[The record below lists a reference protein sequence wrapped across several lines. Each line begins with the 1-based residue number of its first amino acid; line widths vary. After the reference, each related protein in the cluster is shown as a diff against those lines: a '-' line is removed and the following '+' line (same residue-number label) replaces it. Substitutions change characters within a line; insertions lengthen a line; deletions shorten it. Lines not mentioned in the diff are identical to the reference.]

1 MQKTFE
7 ITPDRNFLQHFLTG
21 CRVKSLAPEMVE
33 KLKACSES
41 DPYAAYGYGRWLSL
55 VNPGGKCLKEAEVLL
70 TWAGSSGVQDANAA
84 LAQMYFD
91 GRTEADKAMPKMHAF
106 FMDTSYKAGSELA
119 QVMTMENTIFG
130 DYGFR
135 EDPALVADILQKHIE
150 KHPECDTL
158 YYDLLGMAL
167 EDTDPEAAQKAF
179 RVNIDRGD
187 NESYYSLASL
197 YQSAGDWDRAC
208 LVADEGARNGA
219 VNCRRFKA
227 RMSQEDF
234 LALSPEEQE
243 ALHKEISEGLDYA
256 IAHHDRYACFLKGI
270 CLYYGNLGYTE
281 DIIQALESLERGCEM
296 GHGNCFWLKSVILHE
311 LGRGGVAKASLQ
323 AARLGDREQFTLEQV
338 ARGYV
343 SRELSNHAEEIEELW
358 LKEYLKVNPEDE
370 DSKDSRGVIAV
381 YPQGFYYAMDVDD
394 GETLNLEALAEKVD
408 ARGFDVVHFSPVLS
422 RITKALSLEG
432 CHVAM
437 LVDKDGYMKDLP
449 DNMAG
454 TIIYGQAQ
462 EIRGTVIFVLEDDKT
477 YSLMPMV
484 GLQRVY
490 MFIQLLNAATGGLV
504 RLPSSE
510 ELESIGAEDPGGFEE
525 YDDFEEKYDDP
536 DIFDGYEKFPDQEIE
551 QEIEEDMV
559 NVDTSTDAEPKEITV
574 PVEKIMEGIAQCN
587 LCIDTLI
594 VSLQGHSEFAF
605 ASTEDLFYRLGI
617 MEAIEHQAA
626 RRLYDRRVA
635 VRGLPPGSPG
645 HPLPRPFQITA
656 FCGHI
661 ANFSYLRIIFVTKR
675 FNN

>member
-21 CRVKSLAPEMVE
+21 WRVKSLSPEMVE

-55 VNPGGKCLKEAEVLL
+55 VNPGGECLKKAEVLL
-70 TWAGSSGVQDANAA
+70 TWAGTNGVQDANAA
-84 LAQMYFD
+84 LAQMYLD
-91 GRTEADKAMPKMHAF
+91 GRTEADKAMPQMHAF
-106 FMDTSYKAGSELA
+106 LMDTSYKAGSELA

-167 EDTDPEAAQKAF
+167 EDTDPEAAEKAF

-197 YQSAGDWDRAC
+197 YESAGDWDRAC

-234 LALSPEEQE
+234 LALSGEEQE
-243 ALHKEISEGLDYA
+243 ALHREISEGLDYA

-281 DIIQALESLERGCEM
+281 DIIQALEPLERGCEM

-311 LGRGGVAKASLQ
+311 LGRDGVAKASLQ

-370 DSKDSRGVIAV
+370 DSKDSQGMIAV

-559 NVDTSTDAEPKEITV
+559 SVDTSTDAEPKEITV

-587 LCIDTLI
+587 LCIDTLYI
-594 VSLQGHSEFAF
+594 SLKGHPEYDF

-617 MEAIEHQAA
+617 MEAIEENIKRHGGYMIDEWQYVDA
-626 RRLYDRRVA
+626 RQVPQDIRSRV
-635 VRGLPPGSPG
+635 
-645 HPLPRPFQITA
+645 
-656 FCGHI
+656 
-661 ANFSYLRIIFVTKR
+661 R
-675 FNN
+675 FR

>member
-21 CRVKSLAPEMVE
+21 WRVKSLSPEMVE

-167 EDTDPEAAQKAF
+167 EDTDPEAAEKAF

-197 YQSAGDWDRAC
+197 YESAGDWDRAC

-234 LALSPEEQE
+234 LALSGEEQE
-243 ALHKEISEGLDYA
+243 ALHREISEGLDYA

-281 DIIQALESLERGCEM
+281 DIIQALEPLERGCEM

-311 LGRGGVAKASLQ
+311 LGRDGVAKASLQ

-370 DSKDSRGVIAV
+370 DSKDSQGMIAV

-559 NVDTSTDAEPKEITV
+559 SADTSADAEPKEITV

-587 LCIDTLI
+587 LCIDTLYI
-594 VSLQGHSEFAF
+594 SLKGHPEYDF

-617 MEAIEHQAA
+617 MEAIEENIKRHGGYMIDEWQYVDA
-626 RRLYDRRVA
+626 RQVPQDIRSRV
-635 VRGLPPGSPG
+635 
-645 HPLPRPFQITA
+645 
-656 FCGHI
+656 
-661 ANFSYLRIIFVTKR
+661 R
-675 FNN
+675 FR

>member
-21 CRVKSLAPEMVE
+21 WRVKSLSPEMVE

-70 TWAGSSGVQDANAA
+70 TWAGSNGVQDANAA

-234 LALSPEEQE
+234 LALSGEEQE

-281 DIIQALESLERGCEM
+281 DIIQALEPLERGCEM

-559 NVDTSTDAEPKEITV
+559 SADTSTDAEPKEITV

-587 LCIDTLI
+587 LCIDTLYI
-594 VSLQGHSEFAF
+594 SLKGHPEYDF
-605 ASTEDLFYRLGI
+605 ASTDDLFYRLGI
-617 MEAIEHQAA
+617 MEAIEENIKQHGGYMIDEWQYVDA
-626 RRLYDRRVA
+626 RQVPQDIRSRV
-635 VRGLPPGSPG
+635 
-645 HPLPRPFQITA
+645 
-656 FCGHI
+656 
-661 ANFSYLRIIFVTKR
+661 R
-675 FNN
+675 FK

>member
-1 MQKTFE
+1 MTQTFE

-21 CRVKSLAPEMVE
+21 WRVKSLAPEMVE
-33 KLKACSES
+33 KLKAES
-41 DPYAAYGYGRWLSL
+41 QSNPYAAYGYGRWLSL

-70 TWAGSSGVQDANAA
+70 TWAGTNGVQDANAA

-91 GRTEADKAMPKMHAF
+91 GRTEADKAMPQMHAF
-106 FMDTSYKAGSELA
+106 LMDSSYKAGSELA

-187 NESYYSLASL
+187 NESYYSLAAL
-197 YQSAGDWDRAC
+197 YESAGDWDRAC
-208 LVADEGARNGA
+208 EVADEGVRKGA

-227 RMSQEDF
+227 RMSQDAF
-234 LALSPEEQE
+234 LTLSSEEQE
-243 ALHKEISEGLDYA
+243 ALHKEISEGIDYA
-256 IAHHDRYACFLKGI
+256 ISHHDRYACFLKGI

-281 DIIQALESLERGCEM
+281 DIIQALVPLERGCEM
-296 GHGNCFWLKSVILHE
+296 GHSNCFWLKSVILHE
-311 LGRGGVAKASLQ
+311 LDRGGVAKASLQ

-381 YPQGFYYAMDVDD
+381 YPQGFYYAMD
-394 GETLNLEALAEKVD
+394 AEQVD
-408 ARGFDVVHFSPVLS
+408 ARGFDVVHFSPLLT

-432 CHVAM
+432 SHVAM

-454 TIIYGQAQ
+454 TLIYGQAQ

-504 RLPSSE
+504 RMPSSE

-559 NVDTSTDAEPKEITV
+559 SVDTSADAEPKEITV
-574 PVEKIMEGIAQCN
+574 PVEKIMEGISQCN
-587 LCIDTLI
+587 LCIDTLYI
-594 VSLQGHSEFAF
+594 SLKGHPEYDFT
-605 ASTEDLFYRLGI
+605 STEDLFYRLGI
-617 MEAIEHQAA
+617 MEAIEENIKQHGGYMIDEWQYVDA
-626 RRLYDRRVA
+626 RQVPQDIRSRV
-635 VRGLPPGSPG
+635 
-645 HPLPRPFQITA
+645 
-656 FCGHI
+656 
-661 ANFSYLRIIFVTKR
+661 R
-675 FNN
+675 FR

>member
-21 CRVKSLAPEMVE
+21 WRVKSLAPEMVE

-234 LALSPEEQE
+234 LALSGEEQE

-281 DIIQALESLERGCEM
+281 DIIQALEPLERGCEM

-536 DIFDGYEKFPDQEIE
+536 DIFDGYEPE

-559 NVDTSTDAEPKEITV
+559 NADTSTDAEPKEITV

-587 LCIDTLI
+587 LCIDTLYI
-594 VSLQGHSEFAF
+594 SLKGHPEYDF
-605 ASTEDLFYRLGI
+605 ASTDDLFYRLGI
-617 MEAIEHQAA
+617 MEAIEENIKQHGGYMIDEWQYVDA
-626 RRLYDRRVA
+626 RQVPQDIRSRV
-635 VRGLPPGSPG
+635 
-645 HPLPRPFQITA
+645 
-656 FCGHI
+656 
-661 ANFSYLRIIFVTKR
+661 R
-675 FNN
+675 FK

>member
-21 CRVKSLAPEMVE
+21 WRVRSLSPEMVDH
-33 KLKACSES
+33 LKAES
-41 DPYAAYGYGRWLSL
+41 QGNPYAAYGYGRWLSL

-70 TWAGSSGVQDANAA
+70 TWAGSNGVQDANAA

-234 LALSPEEQE
+234 LALSGEEQE

-281 DIIQALESLERGCEM
+281 DIIQALEPLERGCEM

-432 CHVAM
+432 CRVAM

-490 MFIQLLNAATGGLV
+490 MFIQLLNAATDGLV

-559 NVDTSTDAEPKEITV
+559 SVDTSADEEPKEITV
-574 PVEKIMEGIAQCN
+574 PVEKVMEGISQCN
-587 LCIDTLI
+587 LCIDTLYI
-594 VSLQGHSEFAF
+594 SLQGHPEYDF
-605 ASTEDLFYRLGI
+605 ASTDDLFYRLGI
-617 MEAIEHQAA
+617 MEAIEENIKQHGGYMIDEWQYVDA
-626 RRLYDRRVA
+626 RQVPQDIRSRV
-635 VRGLPPGSPG
+635 
-645 HPLPRPFQITA
+645 
-656 FCGHI
+656 
-661 ANFSYLRIIFVTKR
+661 R
-675 FNN
+675 FK

>member
-21 CRVKSLAPEMVE
+21 WRVKSLSPEMVE

-55 VNPGGKCLKEAEVLL
+55 VNPGGECLKKAEVLL
-70 TWAGSSGVQDANAA
+70 TWAGTNGVQDANAA
-84 LAQMYFD
+84 LAQMYLD
-91 GRTEADKAMPKMHAF
+91 GRTEADKAMPQMHAF
-106 FMDTSYKAGSELA
+106 LMDTSYKAGSELA

-167 EDTDPEAAQKAF
+167 EDTDPEAAEKAF

-197 YQSAGDWDRAC
+197 YESAGDWDRAC

-234 LALSPEEQE
+234 LALSGEEQE
-243 ALHKEISEGLDYA
+243 ALHREISEGLDYA

-281 DIIQALESLERGCEM
+281 DIIQALEPLERGCEM

-370 DSKDSRGVIAV
+370 DSKDSQGMIAV

-559 NVDTSTDAEPKEITV
+559 SADTSADAEPKEITV

-587 LCIDTLI
+587 LCIDTLYI
-594 VSLQGHSEFAF
+594 SLKGHPEYDF

-617 MEAIEHQAA
+617 MEAIEENIKRHGGYMIDEWQYVDA
-626 RRLYDRRVA
+626 RQVPQDIRSRV
-635 VRGLPPGSPG
+635 
-645 HPLPRPFQITA
+645 
-656 FCGHI
+656 
-661 ANFSYLRIIFVTKR
+661 R
-675 FNN
+675 FR

>member
-21 CRVKSLAPEMVE
+21 WRVKSLAPEMVE

-234 LALSPEEQE
+234 LALSGEEQE

-281 DIIQALESLERGCEM
+281 DIIQALEPLERGCEM

-370 DSKDSRGVIAV
+370 DSKDSRGMIAV

-432 CHVAM
+432 CRVAM

-559 NVDTSTDAEPKEITV
+559 SADTSTDAEPKEITV
-574 PVEKIMEGIAQCN
+574 PVEKIMEGISQCN
-587 LCIDTLI
+587 LCIDTLYI
-594 VSLQGHSEFAF
+594 SLKGHPEYDF
-605 ASTEDLFYRLGI
+605 ASTDDLFYRLGI
-617 MEAIEHQAA
+617 MEAIEENIKQHGGYMIDEWQYVDA
-626 RRLYDRRVA
+626 RQVPQDIRSRV
-635 VRGLPPGSPG
+635 
-645 HPLPRPFQITA
+645 
-656 FCGHI
+656 
-661 ANFSYLRIIFVTKR
+661 R
-675 FNN
+675 FK

>member
-21 CRVKSLAPEMVE
+21 WRVKSLAPEMVE

-41 DPYAAYGYGRWLSL
+41 NPYAAYGYGRWLSL
-55 VNPGGKCLKEAEVLL
+55 VNPGGECLKKAEVLL
-70 TWAGSSGVQDANAA
+70 TWAGTNGVQDANAA

-91 GRTEADKAMPKMHAF
+91 GRTEADKAMPQMHAF

-234 LALSPEEQE
+234 LALSGEEQE

-281 DIIQALESLERGCEM
+281 DIIQALEPLERGCEM

-311 LGRGGVAKASLQ
+311 LGRDGVAKASLQ

-370 DSKDSRGVIAV
+370 DSKDSRGMIAV

-536 DIFDGYEKFPDQEIE
+536 DIFDGYEPE

-559 NVDTSTDAEPKEITV
+559 SADTSTDAEPKEITV

-587 LCIDTLI
+587 LCIDTLYI
-594 VSLQGHSEFAF
+594 SLKDHPEYDF

-617 MEAIEHQAA
+617 MEAIEENIKQHGGYMIDEWQYVDA
-626 RRLYDRRVA
+626 RQVPQDIRSRV
-635 VRGLPPGSPG
+635 
-645 HPLPRPFQITA
+645 
-656 FCGHI
+656 
-661 ANFSYLRIIFVTKR
+661 R
-675 FNN
+675 FK

>member
-21 CRVKSLAPEMVE
+21 WRVKSLSPEMVE

-70 TWAGSSGVQDANAA
+70 TWAGSNGVQDANAA

-234 LALSPEEQE
+234 LALSGEEQE

-281 DIIQALESLERGCEM
+281 DIIQALEPLERGCEM

-525 YDDFEEKYDDP
+525 YDDFDEKYDDP

-559 NVDTSTDAEPKEITV
+559 SADTSTDAEPKEITV

-587 LCIDTLI
+587 LCIDTLF
-594 VSLQGHSEFAF
+594 VSLQGHSEYAF

-617 MEAIEHQAA
+617 MEAIEENIKQHGGYMIDEWQYVDA
-626 RRLYDRRVA
+626 RQVPQDIRSRV
-635 VRGLPPGSPG
+635 
-645 HPLPRPFQITA
+645 
-656 FCGHI
+656 
-661 ANFSYLRIIFVTKR
+661 R
-675 FNN
+675 FK

>member
-21 CRVKSLAPEMVE
+21 WRVKSLAPEMVE

-197 YQSAGDWDRAC
+197 YESAGDWDRAC

-234 LALSPEEQE
+234 LALSGEEQE

-370 DSKDSRGVIAV
+370 DSKDSQGMIAV

-490 MFIQLLNAATGGLV
+490 MFIQLLNAATDGLV

-559 NVDTSTDAEPKEITV
+559 SADTSTDAEPKEITV

-587 LCIDTLI
+587 LCIDTLYI
-594 VSLQGHSEFAF
+594 SLKGHPEYDF
-605 ASTEDLFYRLGI
+605 ASTDDLFYRLGI
-617 MEAIEHQAA
+617 MEAIEENIKQHGGYMIDEWQYVDA
-626 RRLYDRRVA
+626 RQVPQDIRSRV
-635 VRGLPPGSPG
+635 
-645 HPLPRPFQITA
+645 
-656 FCGHI
+656 
-661 ANFSYLRIIFVTKR
+661 R
-675 FNN
+675 FK

>member
-21 CRVKSLAPEMVE
+21 WRVKSLAPEMVE

-41 DPYAAYGYGRWLSL
+41 DPYAADGYGRWLSL
-55 VNPGGKCLKEAEVLL
+55 VNPGGECLKKAEVLL
-70 TWAGSSGVQDANAA
+70 TWAGTNGVQDANAA
-84 LAQMYFD
+84 LAQMYLD
-91 GRTEADKAMPKMHAF
+91 GRTEADKAMPQMHAF
-106 FMDTSYKAGSELA
+106 LMDTSYKAGSELA

-167 EDTDPEAAQKAF
+167 EDTDPEAAEKAF

-197 YQSAGDWDRAC
+197 YESAGDWDRAC

-234 LALSPEEQE
+234 LALSGEEQE
-243 ALHKEISEGLDYA
+243 ALHREISEGLDYA

-281 DIIQALESLERGCEM
+281 DIIQALEPLERGCEM

-311 LGRGGVAKASLQ
+311 LGRDGVAKASLQ

-370 DSKDSRGVIAV
+370 DSKDSQGMIAV

-559 NVDTSTDAEPKEITV
+559 SADTSADAEPKEITV

-587 LCIDTLI
+587 LCIDTLYI
-594 VSLQGHSEFAF
+594 SLKGHPEYDF

-617 MEAIEHQAA
+617 MEAIEENIKRHGGYMIDEWQYVDA
-626 RRLYDRRVA
+626 RQVPQDIRSRV
-635 VRGLPPGSPG
+635 
-645 HPLPRPFQITA
+645 
-656 FCGHI
+656 
-661 ANFSYLRIIFVTKR
+661 R
-675 FNN
+675 FR

>member
-21 CRVKSLAPEMVE
+21 WRVKSLAPEMVE
-33 KLKACSES
+33 KLKAES
-41 DPYAAYGYGRWLSL
+41 QSNPYAAYGYGRWLSL
-55 VNPGGKCLKEAEVLL
+55 VNPGGKCLKKAEVLL
-70 TWAGSSGVQDANAA
+70 TWAGSNGVQDANAA

-91 GRTEADKAMPKMHAF
+91 GRTEADKAMPQMHAF
-106 FMDTSYKAGSELA
+106 LMDTSYKAGSELA
-119 QVMTMENTIFG
+119 QIMTLENTIFG
-130 DYGFR
+130 DYGFP
-135 EDPALVADILQKHIE
+135 EDPAMVADILRKHIE

-158 YYDLLGMAL
+158 YYDLLGQAL
-167 EDTDPEAAQKAF
+167 EETDPEAAEKAF

-234 LALSPEEQE
+234 LALSVEEQE
-243 ALHKEISEGLDYA
+243 ALHKEISEGIDYA
-256 IAHHDRYACFLKGI
+256 ISHHDRYACFLKGM
-270 CLYYGNLGYTE
+270 CLYYGNLGYAE
-281 DIIQALESLERGCEM
+281 DLIQALEPLERGCEM
-296 GHGNCFWLKSVILHE
+296 GHGNCFWLKSVILLE
-311 LGRGGVAKASLQ
+311 LGRDGVAKASLQ

-343 SRELSNHAEEIEELW
+343 SRELSNHAEEIEKLW

-370 DSKDSRGVIAV
+370 DSKDSRGMIAV
-381 YPQGFYYAMDVDD
+381 YPQGFYYAMDAEQVDSS
-394 GETLNLEALAEKVD
+394 
-408 ARGFDVVHFSPVLS
+408 GFDVVHFSPLLS

-437 LVDKDGYMKDLP
+437 LVEKDGYMKDLP

-504 RLPSSE
+504 RQPSSE
-510 ELESIGAEDPGGFEE
+510 ELESIGAEDPGGFDE
-525 YDDFEEKYDDP
+525 YDDFDEKYDDP
-536 DIFDGYEKFPDQEIE
+536 DIYDGYEPE

-559 NVDTSTDAEPKEITV
+559 SADTSADAEPKEITV
-574 PVEKIMEGIAQCN
+574 PVEKVMEGIAQCN
-587 LCIDTLI
+587 LCIDTLYI
-594 VSLQGHSEFAF
+594 SLKGHPEYDF

-617 MEAIEHQAA
+617 MDAIEENIKRHGGYMIDEWQYVDA
-626 RRLYDRRVA
+626 RQVPLDIRSRV
-635 VRGLPPGSPG
+635 
-645 HPLPRPFQITA
+645 
-656 FCGHI
+656 
-661 ANFSYLRIIFVTKR
+661 R
-675 FNN
+675 FK

>member
-21 CRVKSLAPEMVE
+21 WRVKSLSPEMVDH
-33 KLKACSES
+33 LKAES
-41 DPYAAYGYGRWLSL
+41 QGNPYAAYGYGRWLSL

-234 LALSPEEQE
+234 LALSGEEQE

-281 DIIQALESLERGCEM
+281 DIIQALEPLERGCEM

-536 DIFDGYEKFPDQEIE
+536 DIFDGYEPE

-559 NVDTSTDAEPKEITV
+559 NADTSTDAEPKEITV

-587 LCIDTLI
+587 LCIDTLYI
-594 VSLQGHSEFAF
+594 SLKGHPEYDF
-605 ASTEDLFYRLGI
+605 ASTDDLFYRLGI
-617 MEAIEHQAA
+617 MEAIEENIKQHGGYMIDEWQYVDA
-626 RRLYDRRVA
+626 RQVPQDIRSRV
-635 VRGLPPGSPG
+635 
-645 HPLPRPFQITA
+645 
-656 FCGHI
+656 
-661 ANFSYLRIIFVTKR
+661 R
-675 FNN
+675 FK

>member
-21 CRVKSLAPEMVE
+21 WRVKSLSPEMVE

-55 VNPGGKCLKEAEVLL
+55 VNPGGECLKKAEVLL
-70 TWAGSSGVQDANAA
+70 TWAGTNGVQDANAA

-91 GRTEADKAMPKMHAF
+91 GRTEADKAMPQMHAF
-106 FMDTSYKAGSELA
+106 LMDSSYKAGSELA
-119 QVMTMENTIFG
+119 QIMTLENTIFG

-135 EDPALVADILQKHIE
+135 EDPALVADILRKHIE

-158 YYDLLGMAL
+158 YYDLLGQAL
-167 EDTDPEAAQKAF
+167 EDTNPEAAEKAF
-179 RVNIDRGD
+179 RVSIDRGD
-187 NESYYSLASL
+187 NESYYSLAAL
-197 YQSAGDWDRAC
+197 YESAGDWDRAC
-208 LVADEGARNGA
+208 LVADEGARKGA

-234 LALSPEEQE
+234 LALSREEQE
-243 ALHKEISEGLDYA
+243 ALHKEISEGIDYA
-256 IAHHDRYACFLKGI
+256 ISHHDRYACFLKGL
-270 CLYYGNLGYTE
+270 CLYYGNLGYPE
-281 DIIQALESLERGCEM
+281 DLVQALKPLERGCQM
-296 GHGNCFWLKSVILHE
+296 GHSNCFWLKAVILHE
-311 LGRGGVAKASLQ
+311 LGRKGVAQASLQ
-323 AARLGDREQFTLEQV
+323 AVRLGDREQFTLEQV

-358 LKEYLKVNPEDE
+358 LKEYLKVNPEEE
-370 DSKDSRGVIAV
+370 DSKDSLGVIAV
-381 YPQGFYYAMDVDD
+381 YPQGFYYAMDVEEVEKLD
-394 GETLNLEALAEKVD
+394 LEALAEQVD
-408 ARGFDVVHFSPVLS
+408 ARGFDVVHFSPLLS

-454 TIIYGQAQ
+454 TLIYGQAQ
-462 EIRGTVIFVLEDDKT
+462 EIRGTVIFVLEDNKT

-484 GLQRVY
+484 GLQRTY

-510 ELESIGAEDPGGFEE
+510 ELESIGAEDSGGFEE
-525 YDDFEEKYDDP
+525 YDDFEEKFDDP
-536 DIFDGYEKFPDQEIE
+536 DIFDGYEKYPDQEIEQEPE

-559 NVDTSTDAEPKEITV
+559 SVDTSTDAEPKEITV

-587 LCIDTLI
+587 LCIDTLYI
-594 VSLQGHSEFAF
+594 SLKGHPEYDF

-617 MEAIEHQAA
+617 MEAIEENIKRHGGYMIDEWQYVDA
-626 RRLYDRRVA
+626 RQVPQDIRSRV
-635 VRGLPPGSPG
+635 
-645 HPLPRPFQITA
+645 
-656 FCGHI
+656 
-661 ANFSYLRIIFVTKR
+661 R
-675 FNN
+675 FK

>member
-21 CRVKSLAPEMVE
+21 WRVKSLSPEMVE

-55 VNPGGKCLKEAEVLL
+55 VNPGGECLKKAEVLL
-70 TWAGSSGVQDANAA
+70 TWAGTNGVQDANAA

-91 GRTEADKAMPKMHAF
+91 GRTEADKAMPQMHAF
-106 FMDTSYKAGSELA
+106 LMDTSYKAGSELA

-135 EDPALVADILQKHIE
+135 EDPALVADILQKHID

-234 LALSPEEQE
+234 LALSGEEQE

-281 DIIQALESLERGCEM
+281 DLIQALEPLERGCEM

-510 ELESIGAEDPGGFEE
+510 ELESMGVEDPGGFDE
-525 YDDFEEKYDDP
+525 YDDFEEKFDDP
-536 DIFDGYEKFPDQEIE
+536 DIFDGYEKFPDQEVE

-559 NVDTSTDAEPKEITV
+559 SADTSEDAEPKEITV
-574 PVEKIMEGIAQCN
+574 PVEKVMEGIAQCN
-587 LCIDTLI
+587 LCIDTLYI
-594 VSLQGHSEFAF
+594 SLKGHPEYDF

-617 MEAIEHQAA
+617 MEAIEENIKRHGGYMIDEWQYVDA
-626 RRLYDRRVA
+626 RQVPQDIRSRV
-635 VRGLPPGSPG
+635 
-645 HPLPRPFQITA
+645 
-656 FCGHI
+656 
-661 ANFSYLRIIFVTKR
+661 R
-675 FNN
+675 FK

>member
-1 MQKTFE
+1 MPQTFE

-21 CRVKSLAPEMVE
+21 WRVKSLAPEMVE

-234 LALSPEEQE
+234 LALSGEEQE
-243 ALHKEISEGLDYA
+243 ALHREISEGLDYA

-281 DIIQALESLERGCEM
+281 DIIQALEPLERGCEM

-559 NVDTSTDAEPKEITV
+559 SADTSADAEPKEITV

-587 LCIDTLI
+587 LCIDTLYI
-594 VSLQGHSEFAF
+594 SLKGHPEYDF

-617 MEAIEHQAA
+617 MEAIEENIKRHGGYMIDEWQYVDA
-626 RRLYDRRVA
+626 RQVPQDIRSRV
-635 VRGLPPGSPG
+635 
-645 HPLPRPFQITA
+645 
-656 FCGHI
+656 
-661 ANFSYLRIIFVTKR
+661 R
-675 FNN
+675 FK

>member
-21 CRVKSLAPEMVE
+21 WRVKSLSPEMVE

-55 VNPGGKCLKEAEVLL
+55 VNPGGECLKKAEVLL
-70 TWAGSSGVQDANAA
+70 TWAGTNGVQDANAA

-91 GRTEADKAMPKMHAF
+91 GRTEADKAMPQMHAF
-106 FMDTSYKAGSELA
+106 LMDSSYKAGSELA
-119 QVMTMENTIFG
+119 QIMTLENTIFG

-135 EDPALVADILQKHIE
+135 EDPALVADILRKHIE

-158 YYDLLGMAL
+158 YYDLLGQAL
-167 EDTDPEAAQKAF
+167 EDTNPEAAEKAF
-179 RVNIDRGD
+179 RVSIDRGD
-187 NESYYSLASL
+187 NESYYSLAAL
-197 YQSAGDWDRAC
+197 YESAGDWDRAC
-208 LVADEGARNGA
+208 LVADEGARKGA

-234 LALSPEEQE
+234 LALSREEQE
-243 ALHKEISEGLDYA
+243 ALHKEISEGIDYA
-256 IAHHDRYACFLKGI
+256 ISHHDRYACFLKGL
-270 CLYYGNLGYTE
+270 CLYYGNLGYPE
-281 DIIQALESLERGCEM
+281 DLVQALKPLERGCQM
-296 GHGNCFWLKSVILHE
+296 GHSNCFWLKAVILHE
-311 LGRGGVAKASLQ
+311 LGRKGVAQASLQ

-358 LKEYLKVNPEDE
+358 LKEYLKVNPEEE
-370 DSKDSRGVIAV
+370 DSKDSLGVIAV
-381 YPQGFYYAMDVDD
+381 YPQGFYYAMDVEEVEKLD
-394 GETLNLEALAEKVD
+394 LEALAEQVD
-408 ARGFDVVHFSPVLS
+408 ARGFDVVHFSPLLS

-454 TIIYGQAQ
+454 TLIYGQAQ
-462 EIRGTVIFVLEDDKT
+462 EIRGTVIFVLEDNKT

-484 GLQRVY
+484 GLQRTY

-510 ELESIGAEDPGGFEE
+510 ELESIGAEDSGGFEE
-525 YDDFEEKYDDP
+525 YDDFEEKFDDP
-536 DIFDGYEKFPDQEIE
+536 DIFDGYEKYPDQEIEQEPE

-559 NVDTSTDAEPKEITV
+559 SVDTSTDAEPKEITV

-587 LCIDTLI
+587 LCIDTLYI
-594 VSLQGHSEFAF
+594 SLKGHPEYDF

-617 MEAIEHQAA
+617 MEAIEENIKRHGGYMIDEWQYVDA
-626 RRLYDRRVA
+626 RQVPQDIRSRV
-635 VRGLPPGSPG
+635 
-645 HPLPRPFQITA
+645 
-656 FCGHI
+656 
-661 ANFSYLRIIFVTKR
+661 R
-675 FNN
+675 FK

>member
-21 CRVKSLAPEMVE
+21 WRVKSLAPEMVE
-33 KLKACSES
+33 KLKAES
-41 DPYAAYGYGRWLSL
+41 QSNPYAAYGYGRWLSL
-55 VNPGGKCLKEAEVLL
+55 VNPGGKCLKKAEVLL
-70 TWAGSSGVQDANAA
+70 TWAGSNGVQDANAA

-91 GRTEADKAMPKMHAF
+91 GRTEADKAMPQMHAF
-106 FMDTSYKAGSELA
+106 LMDTSYKAGSELA
-119 QVMTMENTIFG
+119 QIMTLENTIFG
-130 DYGFR
+130 DYGFP
-135 EDPALVADILQKHIE
+135 EDPAMVADILRKHIE

-158 YYDLLGMAL
+158 YYDLLGQAL
-167 EDTDPEAAQKAF
+167 EETDPEAAEKAF

-234 LALSPEEQE
+234 LALSVEEQE
-243 ALHKEISEGLDYA
+243 ALHKEISEGIDYA
-256 IAHHDRYACFLKGI
+256 ISHHDRYACFLKGM
-270 CLYYGNLGYTE
+270 CLYYGNLGYAE
-281 DIIQALESLERGCEM
+281 DLIQALEPLERGCEM
-296 GHGNCFWLKSVILHE
+296 GHGNCFWLKSVILLE
-311 LGRGGVAKASLQ
+311 LGRDGVAKASLQ

-343 SRELSNHAEEIEELW
+343 SRELSNHAEEIEKLW

-370 DSKDSRGVIAV
+370 DSKDSRGMIAV
-381 YPQGFYYAMDVDD
+381 YPQGFYYAMDAEQVDSS
-394 GETLNLEALAEKVD
+394 
-408 ARGFDVVHFSPVLS
+408 GFDVVHFSPLLS

-437 LVDKDGYMKDLP
+437 LVEKDGYMKDLP

-504 RLPSSE
+504 RQPSSE

-536 DIFDGYEKFPDQEIE
+536 DIFDGYEPE

-559 NVDTSTDAEPKEITV
+559 SADTSADAEPKEITV

-587 LCIDTLI
+587 LCIDTLYI
-594 VSLQGHSEFAF
+594 SLKGHPEYDF

-617 MEAIEHQAA
+617 MEAIEENIKQHGGYMIDEWQYVDA
-626 RRLYDRRVA
+626 RQVPLDIRSRV
-635 VRGLPPGSPG
+635 
-645 HPLPRPFQITA
+645 
-656 FCGHI
+656 
-661 ANFSYLRIIFVTKR
+661 R
-675 FNN
+675 FK

>member
-21 CRVKSLAPEMVE
+21 WRVRSLSPEMVDH
-33 KLKACSES
+33 LKAES
-41 DPYAAYGYGRWLSL
+41 QGNPYAAYGYGRWLSL

-70 TWAGSSGVQDANAA
+70 TWAGSNGVQDANAA

-227 RMSQEDF
+227 RMSQEVF
-234 LALSPEEQE
+234 LALSGEEQE

-281 DIIQALESLERGCEM
+281 DIIQALEPLERGCEM

-490 MFIQLLNAATGGLV
+490 MFIQLLNAATDGLV

-559 NVDTSTDAEPKEITV
+559 SVDTSADEEPKEITV
-574 PVEKIMEGIAQCN
+574 PVEKVMEGISQCN
-587 LCIDTLI
+587 LCIDTLYI
-594 VSLQGHSEFAF
+594 SLQGHPEYDF
-605 ASTEDLFYRLGI
+605 ASTDDLFYRLGI
-617 MEAIEHQAA
+617 MEAIEENIKQHGGYMIDEWQYVDA
-626 RRLYDRRVA
+626 RQVPQDIRSRV
-635 VRGLPPGSPG
+635 
-645 HPLPRPFQITA
+645 
-656 FCGHI
+656 
-661 ANFSYLRIIFVTKR
+661 R
-675 FNN
+675 FK

>member
-21 CRVKSLAPEMVE
+21 WRVRSLSPEMVDH
-33 KLKACSES
+33 LKAKSQGN
-41 DPYAAYGYGRWLSL
+41 PYAAYGYGRWLSL
-55 VNPGGKCLKEAEVLL
+55 VNPGGECLKEAEVLL
-70 TWAGSSGVQDANAA
+70 TWAGTNGVQDANAA

-91 GRTEADKAMPKMHAF
+91 GRTEADKAMPQMHAF
-106 FMDTSYKAGSELA
+106 LMDSSYKAGSELA
-119 QVMTMENTIFG
+119 QIMTLENTIFG

-135 EDPALVADILQKHIE
+135 EAPALVADILQKHIE

-158 YYDLLGMAL
+158 YYDLLGQAL
-167 EDTDPEAAQKAF
+167 EDTNPGAAEKAF
-179 RVNIDRGD
+179 QVSIDRGD
-187 NESYYSLASL
+187 NESYYSLAAL
-197 YQSAGDWDRAC
+197 YESAGDWDRAC
-208 LVADEGARNGA
+208 EVADEGARKGA

-234 LALSPEEQE
+234 LALSREEQE
-243 ALHKEISEGLDYA
+243 ALHKEISEGIDYA
-256 IAHHDRYACFLKGI
+256 ISHHDRYACFLKGL
-270 CLYYGNLGYTE
+270 CLYYGNLGYPE
-281 DIIQALESLERGCEM
+281 DLVQALEPLERGCQM
-296 GHGNCFWLKSVILHE
+296 GHSNCFWLKAVILHE
-311 LGRGGVAKASLQ
+311 LGRKGVAQASLQ
-323 AARLGDREQFTLEQV
+323 AVRLGDREQFTLEQV

-358 LKEYLKVNPEDE
+358 LKEYLKVNPEEE
-370 DSKDSRGVIAV
+370 DSKDSLGVIAV
-381 YPQGFYYAMDVDD
+381 YPQGFYYAMDVEEVEKLDLD
-394 GETLNLEALAEKVD
+394 SLAEQVD
-408 ARGFDVVHFSPVLS
+408 ARGFDVVHFSPLLS

-454 TIIYGQAQ
+454 TLIYGQAQ
-462 EIRGTVIFVLEDDKT
+462 EIRGTVIFVLEDNKT

-484 GLQRVY
+484 GLQRTY

-510 ELESIGAEDPGGFEE
+510 ELESIGAEDSGGFEE
-525 YDDFEEKYDDP
+525 YDDFEEKFDDP
-536 DIFDGYEKFPDQEIE
+536 DIFDGYEKYPDQEIEQEPE

-559 NVDTSTDAEPKEITV
+559 SVDTSTDAEPKEITV

-594 VSLQGHSEFAF
+594 VSLQGHPEYDF

-617 MEAIEHQAA
+617 MEAIEDNIKRHGGYMIDEWQYVDA
-626 RRLYDRRVA
+626 RQVPQDIRSRV
-635 VRGLPPGSPG
+635 
-645 HPLPRPFQITA
+645 
-656 FCGHI
+656 
-661 ANFSYLRIIFVTKR
+661 R
-675 FNN
+675 FK

>member
-234 LALSPEEQE
+234 LALSGEEQE
-243 ALHKEISEGLDYA
+243 AFHKEISEGLDYA

-281 DIIQALESLERGCEM
+281 DIIQALEPLERGCEM

-559 NVDTSTDAEPKEITV
+559 SADTSADAEPKEITV

-587 LCIDTLI
+587 LCIDTLYI
-594 VSLQGHSEFAF
+594 SLKGHPEYDF
-605 ASTEDLFYRLGI
+605 ASTDDLFYRLGI
-617 MEAIEHQAA
+617 MEAIEENIKRHGGYMIDEWQYVDA
-626 RRLYDRRVA
+626 RQVPQDIRSRV
-635 VRGLPPGSPG
+635 
-645 HPLPRPFQITA
+645 
-656 FCGHI
+656 
-661 ANFSYLRIIFVTKR
+661 R
-675 FNN
+675 FK

>member
-21 CRVKSLAPEMVE
+21 WRVKSLAPEMVE

-234 LALSPEEQE
+234 LALSGEEQE

-281 DIIQALESLERGCEM
+281 DIIQALEPLERGCEM

-311 LGRGGVAKASLQ
+311 LGRDGVAKASLQ

-559 NVDTSTDAEPKEITV
+559 SVDTSADEEPKEITV
-574 PVEKIMEGIAQCN
+574 SVEKIMEGISQCN
-587 LCIDTLI
+587 LCIDTLYI
-594 VSLQGHSEFAF
+594 SLKGHPEYDF
-605 ASTEDLFYRLGI
+605 ASTDDLFYRLGI
-617 MEAIEHQAA
+617 MEAIEENIKQHGGYMIDEWQYVDA
-626 RRLYDRRVA
+626 RQVPQDIRSRV
-635 VRGLPPGSPG
+635 
-645 HPLPRPFQITA
+645 
-656 FCGHI
+656 
-661 ANFSYLRIIFVTKR
+661 R
-675 FNN
+675 FK